1 MNLGRSSMRD
11 HCSYTRAMGAL
22 TTTNCWAAF
31 ISGCTARP
39 GFIVPVE
46 LLDREPCI
54 LVPRKSPV
62 PSVREVKQ
70 NHVEHEHGVMPLRR
84 TPENSPQ
91 APLGI
96 ASILFGFHF

>member
-11 HCSYTRAMGAL
+11 HCSYTRAMGAF

-54 LVPRKSPV
+54 LIPRKSAI
-62 PSVREVKQ
+62 PSVCEVKEG
-70 NHVEHEHGVMPLRR
+70 HVQHEHRVVTPRG
-84 TPENSPQ
+84 TPENPRQ
-91 APLGI
+91 GPLGVDLR
-96 ASILFGFHF
+96 LFGFHF